1 MKRDPLKGV
10 TQNICSILIDMS
22 RKKEIEK
29 QLFNYFL
36 VKNPQLGRFNLLPK
50 YIRK

>member
-1 MKRDPLKGV
+1 MKRDPLQGV
-10 TQNICSILIDMS
+10 TQNICNILIDML

-29 QLFNYFL
+29 QLFNYLL
-36 VKNPQLGRFNLLPK
+36 VENPQLGRFNILPK